1 MYLKLGR
8 QNLQY
13 YQDTSDWMIM
23 AEVVDSSLSFE
34 TPILV
39 RNTDELDIW
48 FGRNFPDYNYMKEL
62 IQNGNTLLLYK
73 PILTETTGT
82 EGYIDLSLYTDLE
95 NVWLR
100 ETELDWISKVLDNPF
115 IWKFYYEDKVVGF
128 KLGPHNKISGL
139 TDVAMEKPSFASIPE
154 E

>member
-13 YQDTSDWMIM
+13 YQDTSDWVIM

-62 IQNGNTLLLYK
+62 VQNGNTQFGVRFTIQPQTPHYVLSVVRIVH
-73 PILTETTGT
+73 PWSVPGT
-82 EGYIDLSLYTDLE
+82 FSYAI
-95 NVWLR
+95 
-100 ETELDWISKVLDNPF
+100 
-115 IWKFYYEDKVVGF
+115 
-128 KLGPHNKISGL
+128 
-139 TDVAMEKPSFASIPE
+139 
-154 E
+154 